1 MGNQLR
7 RDPLS
12 GRFVIIAP
20 ERARRPGAE
29 RPALEP
35 PTEEELDSCPFCS
48 GREARTPPE
57 TFALADQ
64 ARDPDTPGWQ
74 VRVVPNLFPAFERQ
88 EVVVHVPRHA
98 RSLAEL
104 SDEELD
110 RVALAWRGRAE
121 AARSEGFAYLHAF
134 VNEGR
139 EAGASLPHSH
149 SQLVWLREPPP
160 AVAVE
165 AGGDCRLCDLLR
177 EGATYEVV
185 ARDGLVLL
193 AAPAGRLP
201 YELLLAPAEHPGE
214 GAFHSELL
222 PGAMRLLGEAIRRL
236 REVEG
241 PLPLNAWVHDGAH
254 WHIEI
259 VPRLSVLASIE
270 LGAGIYVNT
279 MPPERAAATLREVA
293 G

>member
-1 MGNQLR
+1 L
-7 RDPLS
+7 
-12 GRFVIIAP
+12 VVIAP
-20 ERARRPGAE
+20 ERAARPGAK
-29 RPALEP
+29 RPVFEP
-35 PTEEELDSCPFCS
+35 PSDEELAACPFCS
-48 GREARTPPE
+48 GREERTPPE
-57 TFALADQ
+57 TFALAEQ
-64 ARDPDTPGWQ
+64 LRDPDTPGWQ

-104 SDEELD
+104 DDEELG
-110 RVALAWRGRAE
+110 RVALAWRERAK
-121 AARSEGFAYLHAF
+121 AAHSEGFAYVHAF

-165 AGGDCRLCDLLR
+165 EGGECRVCALLR
-177 EGATYEVV
+177 DSETYEI
-185 ARDGLVLL
+185 ASRDGLVLL

-201 YELLLAPAEHPGE
+201 YELLLAPAEHVNG
-214 GAFHSELL
+214 GAFDSELL
-222 PGAMRLLGEAIRRL
+222 PDALRLLGEAIRRL
-236 REVEG
+236 RALEG
-241 PLPLNAWVHDGAH
+241 ALPLNAWVHDGAH
-254 WHIEI
+254 WHFEI
-259 VPRLSVLASIE
+259 LPRLSVLASIE

-279 MPPERAAATLREVA
+279 VPPERAAAILREVA

>member
-1 MGNQLR
+1 M
-7 RDPLS
+7 
-12 GRFVIIAP
+12 
-20 ERARRPGAE
+20 
-29 RPALEP
+29 
-35 PTEEELDSCPFCS
+35 
-48 GREARTPPE
+48 
-57 TFALADQ
+57 
-64 ARDPDTPGWQ
+64 
-74 VRVVPNLFPAFERQ
+74 
-88 EVVVHVPRHA
+88 HVPRHA
-98 RSLAEL
+98 RSVAEL
-104 SDEELD
+104 SDEELG

-121 AARSEGFAYLHAF
+121 AARSEGFTYVHAF

-165 AGGDCRLCDLLR
+165 TGGECGLCELLR
-177 EGATYEVV
+177 DGETYEV
-185 ARDGLVLL
+185 AGRDGLVLL

-201 YELLLAPAEHPGE
+201 YELLLAPVEHAGE
-214 GAFHSELL
+214 GAFESELL
-222 PGAMRLLGEAIRRL
+222 PGALGLLGEALRRL
-236 REVEG
+236 HAVEG
-241 PLPLNAWVHDGAH
+241 ALPVNAWLHDGAH

-279 MPPERAAATLREVA
+279 LPPERAAAALREVA

>member
-1 MGNQLR
+1 M
-7 RDPLS
+7 
-12 GRFVIIAP
+12 VVIAP
-20 ERARRPGAE
+20 ERAERPGAE
-29 RPALEP
+29 RAALEAP
-35 PTEEELDSCPFCS
+35 SEEELAACPFCS
-48 GREARTPPE
+48 GREERTPPE
-57 TFALADQ
+57 TFALAEQ
-64 ARDPDTPGWQ
+64 LRDPDTPGWQ

-104 SDEELD
+104 DEEELG
-110 RVALAWRGRAE
+110 RVALAWRERAE
-121 AARSEGFAYLHAF
+121 AARSDGFAYVHAF

-160 AVAVE
+160 AVVVE
-165 AGGDCRLCDLLR
+165 EGEECGVCSLLR
-177 EGATYEVV
+177 DGETYEV
-185 ARDGLVLL
+185 AGRDGLVLL

-201 YELLLAPAEHPGE
+201 YELLLAPTEHTVE
-214 GAFHSELL
+214 GAFDSELL
-222 PGAMRLLGEAIRRL
+222 PDALRLLGEAIRRL
-236 REVEG
+236 HAVEG
-241 PLPLNAWVHDGAH
+241 TLPLNAWVHDGAH

-259 VPRLSVLASIE
+259 LPRLTVIASIE

-279 MPPERAAATLREVA
+279 VPPERAAAALREVA

>member
-1 MGNQLR
+1 
-7 RDPLS
+7 
-12 GRFVIIAP
+12 
-20 ERARRPGAE
+20 
-29 RPALEP
+29 
-35 PTEEELDSCPFCS
+35 
-48 GREARTPPE
+48 
-57 TFALADQ
+57 
-64 ARDPDTPGWQ
+64 
-74 VRVVPNLFPAFERQ
+74 VPNLFPAFERQ

-98 RSLAEL
+98 RTLAEL
-104 SDEELD
+104 DEAELG
-110 RVALAWRGRAE
+110 RVAEAWRRRAE
-121 AARSEGFAYLHAF
+121 AARSEGFAYVHAF

-160 AVAVE
+160 AVVRE
-165 AGGDCRLCDLLR
+165 EGSECGLCEVFKDR
-177 EGATYEVV
+177 QTYEVA

-201 YELLLAPAEHPGE
+201 YELLLAPTEHTGE
-214 GAFHSELL
+214 GAFESGLL
-222 PGAMRLLGEAIRRL
+222 ADALGLLGEAIRRL
-236 REVEG
+236 HTVEG
-241 PLPLNAWVHDGAH
+241 AVPLNTWLHDGAH

-279 MPPERAAATLREVA
+279 VPPERAAAALRQVA

>member
-1 MGNQLR
+1 M
-7 RDPLS
+7 
-12 GRFVIIAP
+12 
-20 ERARRPGAE
+20 
-29 RPALEP
+29 
-35 PTEEELDSCPFCS
+35 
-48 GREARTPPE
+48 
-57 TFALADQ
+57 
-64 ARDPDTPGWQ
+64 
-74 VRVVPNLFPAFERQ
+74 
-88 EVVVHVPRHA
+88 HVPRHA
-98 RSLAEL
+98 RSVAEL
-104 SDEELD
+104 SDEELG

-121 AARSEGFAYLHAF
+121 AARSEGFTYVHAF

-165 AGGDCRLCDLLR
+165 TGGECGLCELLR
-177 EGATYEVV
+177 DGETYEV
-185 ARDGLVLL
+185 AGRDGLVLL

-201 YELLLAPAEHPGE
+201 YELLLAPVEHAGE
-214 GAFHSELL
+214 GAFESELL
-222 PGAMRLLGEAIRRL
+222 PGALGLLGEALRRL
-236 REVEG
+236 HAVEG
-241 PLPLNAWVHDGAH
+241 ALPVNAWLHDGAH

-279 MPPERAAATLREVA
+279 LPPERAAATLREVA